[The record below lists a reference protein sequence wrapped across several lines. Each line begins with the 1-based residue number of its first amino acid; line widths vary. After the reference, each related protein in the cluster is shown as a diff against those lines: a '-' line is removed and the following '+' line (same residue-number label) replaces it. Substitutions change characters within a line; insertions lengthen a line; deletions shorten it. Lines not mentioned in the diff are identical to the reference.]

1 MTPWRNALVGR
12 GVMRF
17 PLATLA
23 VAILASCSVSQPT
36 TERGRYDALSATVWF
51 QTSGEFR
58 ALCYQAYQLAAWRLE
73 ADLRDSIRS
82 KPRAVIV
89 DVDETVLD
97 NSPHQAKVMQTDT
110 AYPAWWREWVDKA
123 EARPIPGALEFLKRA
138 SSKGVSVFYV
148 TNRSADE
155 RAATLTNLRQ
165 LGFPDAD
172 ESHLM
177 TRESESSKEVRRT
190 RVAQTHDIILLV
202 GDNLA
207 DFASAFDR
215 QPLEAR
221 NAAVERLR
229 REFGSR
235 FIVIPNPLYGD
246 WESSVFEYGRGLTPE
261 RRHELRKSIL
271 RSFE

>member
-1 MTPWRNALVGR
+1 MIFMKRLTFLTAITVVLV
-12 GVMRF
+12 
-17 PLATLA
+17 
-23 VAILASCSVSQPT
+23 ASCASQPT
-36 TERGRYDALSATVWF
+36 VERGRYDALSATVWF

-58 ALCYQAYQLAAWRLE
+58 ALCYQAYQLAEWRLE
-73 ADLRDSIRS
+73 ADLRDSVRS

-97 NSPHQAKVMQTDT
+97 NSPYQAKVMLTDT
-110 AYPAWWREWVDKA
+110 AYPAWWKEWVDKA
-123 EARPIPGALEFLKRA
+123 EARPIPGALEFLKHA
-138 SSKGVSVFYV
+138 SSKGTSVFYV

-155 RAATLTNLRQ
+155 RAATLQNLRQ
-165 LGFPDAD
+165 LGFPDAE

-190 RVAQTHDIILLV
+190 RIAQTHDIILLV
-202 GDNLA
+202 GDNLG
-207 DFASAFDR
+207 DFAAAFDR
-215 QPLEAR
+215 QPLDAR
-221 NAAVERLR
+221 DAAVERLR

-261 RRHELRKSIL
+261 RRHDLRKTIL

>member
-1 MTPWRNALVGR
+1 
-12 GVMRF
+12 MRIF
-17 PLATLA
+17 PATLA
-23 VAILASCSVSQPT
+23 VAILASYAVSQPAM
-36 TERGRYDALSATVWF
+36 ERGRYDALSATVWF

-58 ALCYQAYQLAAWRLE
+58 ALCYQAYQLARWRLE

-82 KPRAVIV
+82 KPRAVVV

-97 NSPHQAKVMQTDT
+97 NSPHQVKVMQTDT
-110 AYPAWWREWVDKA
+110 AFPAWWKQWVDRA
-123 EARPIPGALEFLKRA
+123 EARPIPGALEFLQHA

-148 TNRSADE
+148 TNRLADE
-155 RAATLTNLRQ
+155 RAATLKNLRH

-172 ESHLM
+172 ESHVM
-177 TRESESSKEVRRT
+177 TRDNESGKEARRT
-190 RVAQTHDIILLV
+190 RIGQTHDVVLLI

-215 QPLEAR
+215 QTLEAR
-221 NAAVERLR
+221 NAAVDRLR

-235 FIVIPNPLYGD
+235 FIVLPNPLYGD
-246 WESSVFEYGRGLTPE
+246 WESAVFEYGRGLTPE